1 MALRLLKS
9 ALACPKFTEIDAIAL
24 MEYHMRRN
32 RSAQKAH
39 TKSWH
44 KRHAKVQY
52 KVLL

>member
-9 ALACPKFTEIDAIAL
+9 ALACPQFTEAEAIAL
-24 MEYHMRRN
+24 MEYHLRRN
-32 RSAQKAH
+32 RIAQKSH

-52 KVLL
+52 NVLL